1 MGKTPRYDHACAH
14 YMDSQDRA
22 VLLVT
27 GGSDGDNSL
36 DSTELLLPS
45 ATSWTTIH
53 SAALPSP
60 RRWPR
65 GATLD
70 NKVLVTGGY
79 YYDDST
85 NTWTTYNDVLEYDE
99 EEQVWNKI
107 GTLTMKRRRHA
118 VSVIN
123 YNSIK

>member
-1 MGKTPRYDHACAH
+1 
-14 YMDSQDRA
+14 MDSQDRA

-27 GGSDGDNSL
+27 GGSDGDIFTGGSYL

-45 ATSWTTIH
+45 ATSWSY

-60 RRWPR
+60 RVYLR

-70 NKVLVTGGY
+70 NKVIMTGGY
-79 YYDDST
+79 TVDL
-85 NTWTTYNDVLEYDE
+85 NTATRLHLNEILEFNAE
-99 EEQVWNKI
+99 E
-107 GTLTMKRRRHA
+107 GTWIKVGPMPINRRSHA

-123 YNSIK
+123 YREIADYCN